1 MHVVQY
7 FVLSHL
13 ILKQT
18 LPAWS
23 WFSSF
28 KRWGNWRDAPWYT
41 TRLKMFTFHLAG
53 KTRAG
58 GLVIVRFFYI
68 FSTSALLT
76 FGCWGW
82 GLVAGLHLELWGREH
97 CSPVGYSFKRW
108 CINFY
113 RLFSTHPL
121 MNSTWVLN
129 YSLWSKSGESL
140 CLLCPGDR
148 PVDSPATNLFLS
160 FWSSL
165 EGIVR

>member
-1 MHVVQY
+1 
-7 FVLSHL
+7 
-13 ILKQT
+13 
-18 LPAWS
+18 
-23 WFSSF
+23 
-28 KRWGNWRDAPWYT
+28 
-41 TRLKMFTFHLAG
+41 MFTFHLAG
-53 KTRAG
+53 KTRTG
-58 GLVIVRFFYI
+58 GLVMVRLFYI

-97 CSPVGYSFKRW
+97 CSPVGYSFRRW

-140 CLLCPGDR
+140 CSLCPGDS
-148 PVDSPATNLFLS
+148 PVDSLATNLFLG

-165 EGIVR
+165 EGIGNDFPPILALGIADIIYSLWFERLGTDMQKVGCGAFRFSGDLLIGN